1 MSQLPAAYS
10 TLVDEL
16 KELAVLR
23 SCAALL
29 GWDEQTNLP
38 AHGAEHRANQLAL
51 LAGMCHEKATHPRIK
66 DLLEKLTD
74 EAELGGADSVEAAN
88 VREALRNYQRSTK
101 LPRQLVEELSRVSTL
116 AQQAW
121 IEARQQSNFDKFEPW
136 LTKMVELKREEADA
150 QGSASGIRYDAL
162 LEDYEPGATV
172 EQLNA
177 VFSPLREHLVE
188 LVSAIRDSGIQ
199 PDISILERQYPVDVQ
214 KSLSIEAAKMIGFN
228 FDAGRLDIA
237 AHPFCSGIGPG
248 DCRLTTRYNEHHF
261 SGALFGTLHEAGH
274 GIYEQGLPTEAFGLG
289 AGDSCSL
296 GIHESQSRMWEN
308 LVGRSHAFWEFF
320 YPHTQQSFP
329 AALRD
334 VTLEQFYQAINDVR
348 PSWIRVEADE
358 VTYNLHIMLRF
369 EIEQELISGNVAA
382 KDVPEVWNDAFTRYF
397 GMTPTSASQGCL
409 QDVHWSAGL
418 FGYFPTYSLGNM
430 YASQFFEKANS
441 DLGDLHAMFRQG
453 EFQPLKD
460 WLRTNIHTQ
469 GRRYSAPKLVEVV
482 TGQPLSSEP
491 LLRHLKSKFGAIYQ
505 L

>member
-10 TLVDEL
+10 KLVDEL
-16 KELAVLR
+16 REQAVLR

-38 AHGAEHRANQLAL
+38 VHGAEHRANQLAL
-51 LAGMCHEKATHPRIK
+51 LAGMCHEKYTHPKIK
-66 DLLEKLTD
+66 DLLEELTD
-74 EAELGGADSVEAAN
+74 DAALGGTDSVEAAN
-88 VREALRNYQRSTK
+88 VREARRNYEKSTK
-101 LPRQLVEELSRVSTL
+101 LPRRLVEELSRVSTL

-121 IEARQQSNFDKFEPW
+121 IEARQQSDFDKFEPW

-162 LEDYEPGATV
+162 LDDYEPGATA

-177 VFSPLREHLVE
+177 VFTPLREHLVE
-188 LVSAIRDSGIQ
+188 LVAAIRDSGIH

-214 KSLSIEAAKMIGFN
+214 KNLSIEAAKLIGFN

-274 GIYEQGLPTEAFGLG
+274 GIYEQGLPTEAFGLS

-320 YPHTQQSFP
+320 YPRTQQAFP
-329 AALRD
+329 AALQN
-334 VTLEQFYQAINDVR
+334 VSLEQFYQVINDVR

-369 EIEQELISGNVAA
+369 EIEQALISGSVAA
-382 KDVPEVWNDAFTRYF
+382 KDVPDVWNDAFTSYF

-430 YASQFFEKANS
+430 YASQFFEKANT
-441 DLGDLHAMFRQG
+441 DLGDLHDMFRKG
-453 EFQPLKD
+453 EFRPLKD
-460 WLRTNIHTQ
+460 WLQANIHSH

-491 LLRHLKSKFGAIYQ
+491 LLRHLKAKFGGIYQ